1 LIADMKSAKCVMAVS
16 FLAMAAIAPA
26 NDSTPT
32 HSLSISPS
40 TPRVDISVRN
50 PGRTYIRLPTLEFTF
65 DIAANCSAL
74 FSPQSVSLNIADS
87 RETISIDESA
97 GRVADVQLGL
107 NVPAKQLAPLV
118 VENFCVAPV
127 SDDNQD
133 DARQHD
139 FSNGGNM
146 IVRSVLSVQAALLCV
161 NEDEQEMVY
170 QSRPLDITLVCN
182 AEDDAAE

>member
-1 LIADMKSAKCVMAVS
+1 MKSAQWVMAVS

-26 NDSTPT
+26 TDSAPT
-32 HSLSISPS
+32 HSLTISPS
-40 TPRVDISVRN
+40 TPSVDISVRN
-50 PGRTYIRLPTLEFTF
+50 PGRNYVRLPTLEFTF
-65 DIAANCSAL
+65 EIAASCSGL

-87 RETISIDESA
+87 RESISIDETA
-97 GRVADVQLGL
+97 GRVAEVQLGL

-118 VENFCVAPV
+118 VENFCTAPV

-133 DARQHD
+133 DARQHN

-161 NEDEQEMVY
+161 NEDKQEMVY

-182 AEDDAAE
+182 AEVGALE